1 MKYYLKNILFVI
13 VYMFMTMLTALGIS
27 CIGNDLTW
35 LKILLSFLNLGL
47 FGVVVFLMFYTEGQT
62 ARKVMHSNDL
72 SRKVIVE
79 TGEDMP
85 IKVHEEYSCLKGYA
99 FGFFASVP
107 LIICLIVHLILILA
121 LGESYIGGGVIAG
134 LLYKP
139 FFDVYEYF
147 IWLGTGQMKVIYW
160 HYFILIYAVPCI
172 SCLTGI
178 AYNLGAKKIQK
189 QYDKI
194 NAQQEMIYGKK
205 KK

>member
-1 MKYYLKNILFVI
+1 MKYYLKNVFFVI
-13 VYMFMTMLTALGIS
+13 AYMIMTMLTALGIS
-27 CIGNDLTW
+27 CIGDNLTW
-35 LKILLSFLNLGL
+35 LKIILSFLNLGL
-47 FGVVVFLMFYTEGQT
+47 FCLVVFLMAYAEGQT

-85 IKVHEEYSCLKGYA
+85 IKVHEEYSRIKGYS

-121 LGESYIGGGVIAG
+121 LGESYIGGGVVAG

-147 IWLGTGQMKVIYW
+147 IWLATGQMKVVYW
-160 HYFILIYAVPCI
+160 HFFILIYAVPFI